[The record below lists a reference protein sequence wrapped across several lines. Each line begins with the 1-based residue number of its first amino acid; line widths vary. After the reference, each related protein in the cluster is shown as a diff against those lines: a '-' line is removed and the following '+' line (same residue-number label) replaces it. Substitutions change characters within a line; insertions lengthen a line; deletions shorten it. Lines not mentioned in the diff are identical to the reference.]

1 LKFLKKV
8 TFSPMKASS
17 VKHLANFL
25 NHGFLPFVGRDAE
38 LERLFAFWK
47 GTIDSYELRASL
59 LVGEAGI
66 GKSRLIEELMSRII
80 AAGGAVIH
88 AKLYPESATTI
99 TPLLAWSLWH
109 SIAGR
114 ELLKKEPEPNRESLL
129 EALRRIAGL
138 RPTIIIIE
146 DIHLLSS
153 DGVRE
158 CATLLESLAD
168 ETISFLAASRPVM
181 NTSRSILERYLVD
194 EIQLHGLD
202 GVAFAALCSD
212 LFDDTIDHRAIALL
226 EKATKGNSLALRSAL
241 RGALKSGYLD
251 RKNDRGQWQLSVTE
265 SAFSHHLESNVRMLS
280 EGMAA
285 HLDPEEMLACERL
298 ALLGELF
305 SLEAAEAMLPQ
316 ASAML
321 ERLRFKGMIV
331 AGSSAQ
337 RPLSDEPTA
346 YPLFVFSH
354 SLLHNFFFTLSTI
367 GSAELIDLVIKDLPF
382 YAIAPFMKLAKLE
395 IDTNIPLAK
404 IGDAIRKSDSIARNL
419 DSGSDWELAL
429 VLWNAGN
436 QVFRKYQSLLAHE
449 VRKDLDIFLTK
460 THLRLL
466 RRQLQSQEY
475 YDALNHLFE
484 LTANPVNDSEA
495 EEYLAAFVFQHWYL
509 DRQPR
514 AKANDGYNKLQQD
527 VKQLLDAFPSLR
539 CCYTIAVYLSY
550 EAKRAANDMSFD
562 LMREVEEAA
571 AFFLSSP
578 NCTDRLRAIMR
589 GHVLPHF
596 LVIFSSREELDRRLE
611 LAKEIQAEGMY
622 DNIMFPVRRIEM
634 LTAIGKLKEAEAEL
648 AIHTPRFVA
657 EGLVYTVFLMRLDMM
672 SIKAALGESFDSIID
687 ESRSI
692 FPAIPPETHDQG
704 KQAVIRYLFPV
715 AVMLGDIER
724 AKLLLTEF
732 GQDHQQ
738 PLAFYY
744 VLFALLNNEDPKPHL
759 VSLPQSSRLH
769 TLFQAY
775 EQNKQDEV
783 VAEATS
789 FLAQEVV
796 QQADILNALIVIEFL
811 VSLELATHATEKIG
825 KMVNAILQWLAE
837 GEITGYLSFI
847 YTRYTSFLS
856 SSEAKS
862 WKQKIEKPAKQ
873 KAPAPVREH
882 SSQTLLSMLGAIEI
896 TTDSIPKKVR
906 GARLRSV
913 LGMMTANLMLDEPL
927 SPREFRLLAAGEK
940 EDAELARKTVNMA
953 IAALKDDLG
962 PDTIVTTGDTP
973 SFDLTRIRIDL
984 LEASDLLDDA
994 AKAVRRGSLV
1004 KAVPDLHTI
1013 LDLALGKVA
1022 FPTLY
1027 DNLFEAIRD
1036 DLDARIRKVTL
1047 EVAKRLVSER
1057 DLHTA
1062 IGILKKYY
1070 TAIPDDNEISALLKY
1085 SLEETGQKTE
1095 AERINIKAAL
1105 SEN

>member
-1 LKFLKKV
+1 
-8 TFSPMKASS
+8 MKASS

-38 LERLFAFWK
+38 LERLFSFWK
-47 GTIDSYELRASL
+47 GTIDSYELRAAL

-80 AAGGAVIH
+80 AAGGAVVH

-99 TPLLAWSLWH
+99 TPLLARSLWH

-114 ELLKKEPEPNRESLL
+114 ELLKKEPEPKRESLL

-168 ETISFLAASRPVM
+168 ETISFLAASRPIM

-194 EIQLHGLD
+194 EVQLHGLD
-202 GVAFAALCSD
+202 GAAFGALCSD
-212 LFDDTIDHRAIALL
+212 LFDNTIDHEAIALL

-251 RKNDRGQWQLSVTE
+251 RKNDRGQWKLSVTAP
-265 SAFSHHLESNVRMLS
+265 AFSRHLESNVRMLS

-285 HLDPEEMLACERL
+285 HLDPEEMIACERL
-298 ALLGELF
+298 AILGELF
-305 SLEAAEAMLPQ
+305 SLEAAEAILPQ
-316 ASAML
+316 AGPML

-337 RPLSDEPTA
+337 RPLTEKPTG
-346 YPLFVFSH
+346 YPLYVFSH
-354 SLLHNFFFTLSTI
+354 SLLHSFFFNLSSIT
-367 GSAELIDLVIKDLPF
+367 SAELIDLMIKELPF
-382 YAIAPFMKLAKLE
+382 YAIAPFVKLSEL
-395 IDTNIPLAK
+395 DVDVSIPIANVS
-404 IGDAIRKSDSIARNL
+404 DAIRKSDLIARNL

-436 QVFRKYQSLLAHE
+436 QVFRKYQQHLSPDS
-449 VRKDLDIFLTK
+449 KTDLDIFLTK

-475 YDALNHLFE
+475 FDALTHLFA
-484 LTANPVNDSEA
+484 LTQNPKTDAEA
-495 EEYLAAFVFQHWYL
+495 EEHLAAFVFQHWYL
-509 DRQPR
+509 DRQPQ
-514 AKANDGYNKLQQD
+514 AKAKDGYRKLQQD
-527 VKQLLDAFPSLR
+527 VKQLLEDFPALR
-539 CCYTIAVYLSY
+539 CSYTISVYLSY

-571 AFFLSSP
+571 EFYLASP
-578 NCTDRLRAIMR
+578 NCTDRLRSIMR

-596 LVIFSSREELDRRLE
+596 LVIFSSRAELDRRMQ
-611 LAKEIQAEGMY
+611 LAKEIEAEGMF

-634 LTAIGKLKEAEAEL
+634 LTAIGKLKEAETEL
-648 AIHTPRFVA
+648 EHHTPRFVA

-672 SIKAALGESFDSIID
+672 SIKAAFGKSFDDIID
-687 ESRSI
+687 ESRLI
-692 FPAIPPETHDQG
+692 FAFIPPETHDQG
-704 KQAVIRYLFPV
+704 KQAVVRYLFPV
-715 AVMLGDIER
+715 AVMLGNIDQ
-724 AKLLLTEF
+724 AKFLLNEF
-732 GQDHQQ
+732 GRDHQQ

-744 VLFALLNNEDPKPHL
+744 LLFALLSKEDPRPHL
-759 VSLPQSSRLH
+759 SSLPPSSRLH
-769 TLFQAY
+769 SLFQAY
-775 EQNKQDEV
+775 ELNKESELL
-783 VAEATS
+783 AEANS
-789 FLAQEVV
+789 FFKAEIV
-796 QQADILNALIVIEFL
+796 QQADILTALIIIEFL
-811 VSLELATHATEKIG
+811 ISLELSTRLTDSIG
-825 KMVNAILQWLAE
+825 KTIHSILQWLAA

-847 YTRYTSFLS
+847 YTRYGNFLS
-856 SSEAKS
+856 PAEAKS

-873 KAPAPVREH
+873 KAPTPLKEH
-882 SSQTLLSMLGAIEI
+882 STQTMLSMLGAIEI
-896 TTDSIPKKVR
+896 TTDSIAKKVR

-962 PDTIVTTGDTP
+962 ADTIITTGDTP
-973 SFDLTRIRIDL
+973 SFDLSRIRIDL

-1004 KAVPDLHTI
+1004 KAIPDLNTAF
-1013 LDLALGKVA
+1013 DLALGKVA

-1036 DLDARIRKVTL
+1036 DLDARMRKVTL

-1057 DLHTA
+1057 DLQTA
-1062 IGILKKYY
+1062 IGVLKKYY

-1085 SLEETGQKTE
+1085 CLEETGQKTE

-1105 SEN
+1105 SED